1 MAKPDP
7 QTILKSSTAPDWCIH
22 SMLLWMTVQWL
33 LTEPV
38 TDAVDEFLCACYGY
52 TRTAHLC
59 SSNSC
64 AAEAPQ
70 MSGAGAGLAGHMHGR
85 GRLCYFLIT
94 YNRSAVVVVLLQFPC
109 NPAGLG

>member
-1 MAKPDP
+1 
-7 QTILKSSTAPDWCIH
+7 
-22 SMLLWMTVQWL
+22 MLLWMTVQWL
-33 LTEPV
+33 LTEAV
-38 TDAVDEFLCACYGY
+38 NDAVDVFLSAFYGY
-52 TRTAHLC
+52 SRTAHLC
-59 SSNSC
+59 SRNSC
-64 AAEAPQ
+64 TAGAPPGGPQ

>member
-1 MAKPDP
+1 
-7 QTILKSSTAPDWCIH
+7 
-22 SMLLWMTVQWL
+22 MLLWMTVQWL

-70 MSGAGAGLAGHMHGR
+70 MSGAGAGLAGHMHGE
-85 GRLCYFLIT
+85 GILC
-94 YNRSAVVVVLLQFPC
+94 
-109 NPAGLG
+109 